1 MHTIHVRRW
10 SLERDRPLGVA
21 TVLWMQRLD
30 LIVTLL
36 LVRQRQPAGWHLG
49 FGVLG
54 LPSGLLAMICE
65 ALTKLESQI
74 EARSRFFG
82 VPCLPS
88 LGRASRLIHSG
99 TRAVA
104 AIDLRL

>member
-1 MHTIHVRRW
+1 MR
-10 SLERDRPLGVA
+10 
-21 TVLWMQRLD
+21 WMQRLD

-49 FGVLG
+49 FRVLG

>member
-1 MHTIHVRRW
+1 MRGRW
-10 SLERDRPLGVA
+10 SLQSNSSG
-21 TVLWMQRLD
+21 VLWMQRLD

-36 LVRQRQPAGWHLG
+36 LVRQRQPAMWHLG

-74 EARSRFFG
+74 EARSRFSG
-82 VPCLPS
+82 VPRLRS
-88 LGRASRLIHSG
+88 LGHASLSPP
-99 TRAVA
+99 ALADA
-104 AIDLRL
+104 AGRGCDLRL